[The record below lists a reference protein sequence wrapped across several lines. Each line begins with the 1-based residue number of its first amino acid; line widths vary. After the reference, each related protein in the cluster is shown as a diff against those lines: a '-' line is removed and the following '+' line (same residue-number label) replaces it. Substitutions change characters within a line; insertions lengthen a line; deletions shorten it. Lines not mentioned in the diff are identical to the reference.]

1 MIPDAYAL
9 KRIVRNHRSRFWKAD
24 LLDGF
29 EFAPVWHFADQV
41 GFDSDEVDAL
51 ARRLAA
57 GPQRLPHP
65 DTIFELRDHGP
76 NIRSQIVYARQRPD
90 GIEAVW
96 LALWRGPK
104 RWTDVH
110 VHVRIADG
118 GVAEFESNPALADN
132 DMAEECGEAAAAI
145 VWRALAIL
153 SAAGD
158 VKERQIAPGRRKSFA
173 REGVRGWV
181 WHQVAIDPARL
192 CAAVPPQGGSHAS
205 PRWHLRRGHW
215 RQLADGRRV
224 FVRQC
229 EVGDPTRGGVVK
241 DYTVEVPAHE

>member
-9 KRIVRNHRSRFWKAD
+9 KRIVRAHRARFWAAD

-29 EFAPVWHFADQV
+29 EFAPVWRFEDQERFDAD
-41 GFDSDEVDAL
+41 DVDAL
-51 ARRLAA
+51 ARRLAV

-65 DTIFELRDHGP
+65 QTIFELRDHGP
-76 NIRSQIVYARQRPD
+76 DMRCQIVHAGQRPD
-90 GIEAVW
+90 GIDAVW
-96 LALWRGPK
+96 LALWRNPR

-110 VHVRIADG
+110 VRLRIADG
-118 GVAEFESNPALADN
+118 GIAEFETNPAIPDPAF
-132 DMAEECGEAAAAI
+132 ARQCGEAAAAI

-153 SAAGD
+153 ATSAEIS
-158 VKERQIAPGRRKSFA
+158 ERQIALSRRAPFA
-173 REGVRGWV
+173 RDGVRGWV
-181 WHQVAIDPARL
+181 WRQVAIDPERL
-192 CAAVPPQGGSHAS
+192 RATAADLGGSHAS

-229 EVGDPTRGGVVK
+229 EVGDPARGGVVK
-241 DYTVEVPAHE
+241 DYAVGGHAE

>member
-1 MIPDAYAL
+1 MIPDAYVL
-9 KRIVRNHRSRFWKAD
+9 KRIVRAHRAKFWKAD

-29 EFAPVWHFADQV
+29 EFAPVWHFADQA
-41 GFDSDEVDAL
+41 GFDSDEVDTL

-65 DTIFELRDHGP
+65 DTIFDLRDHGP
-76 NIRSQIVYARQRPD
+76 TIRSQIVYARQRPD
-90 GIEAVW
+90 GVDAVW
-96 LALWRGPK
+96 LAFWRSPR

-118 GVAEFESNPALADN
+118 GIAEFEANPALADS
-132 DMAEECGEAAAAI
+132 DMIAQSGVAAAAI
-145 VWRALAIL
+145 VWRSLAIL
-153 SAAGD
+153 AVAGHAREQL
-158 VKERQIAPGRRKSFA
+158 VAPARRKPFV

-192 CAAVPPQGGSHAS
+192 RAAAPPQGGSHAS

-229 EVGDPTRGGVVK
+229 EVGDATRGGVVK
-241 DYTVEVPAHE
+241 DYTVEMPGHE

>member
-9 KRIVRNHRSRFWKAD
+9 KRIVRSHRARFWAAD
-24 LLDGF
+24 QLDGF
-29 EFAPVWHFADQV
+29 EFAPVWRFEDQERFDAD
-41 GFDSDEVDAL
+41 DVDAL

-65 DTIFELRDHGP
+65 QTIFELRDRGP
-76 NIRSQIVYARQRPD
+76 DMRCQIVHARQRPD
-90 GIEAVW
+90 GIDAVW
-96 LALWRGPK
+96 LALWRNPR

-110 VHVRIADG
+110 VRLRIADG
-118 GVAEFESNPALADN
+118 GIAEFEANPALSDPAF
-132 DMAEECGEAAAAI
+132 AEKCGEAAAAI

-153 SAAGD
+153 ATSAEIS
-158 VKERQIAPGRRKSFA
+158 ERRIAPSRRTPFA
-173 REGVRGWV
+173 RDGVRGWI
-181 WHQVAIDPARL
+181 WRQVAIDPERVR
-192 CAAVPPQGGSHAS
+192 AASADPGGSHAS

-229 EVGDPTRGGVVK
+229 EVGDPARGGVVK
-241 DYTVEVPAHE
+241 DYAVGGPGE